1 MENNKTFRFSDDVI
15 ARIVQI
21 LQEALIMQTDV
32 TDLLRTLL
40 VDVPAEGDKL
50 ELNVKYMEAVNRG
63 YKELEQRVETMKAER
78 RIAATISGN

>member
-40 VDVPAEGDKL
+40 VDVPVEGDKL
-50 ELNVKYMEAVNRG
+50 ELNEKYMEAVNRG
-63 YKELEQRVETMKAER
+63 YKELEQRVEAMKAER